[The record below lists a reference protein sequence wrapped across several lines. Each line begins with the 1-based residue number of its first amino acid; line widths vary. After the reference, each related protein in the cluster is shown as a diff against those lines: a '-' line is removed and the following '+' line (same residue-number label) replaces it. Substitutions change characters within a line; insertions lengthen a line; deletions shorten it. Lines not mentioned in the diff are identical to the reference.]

1 MAILLGNFQ
10 AQAAA
15 GGGFVPSDVAGLL
28 AWFQADNA
36 GSITSSGGAVSQ
48 WNDLSGGGNHLAQAT
63 GANQPTTGTR
73 TINGRNV
80 IDFDGTND
88 YMAVTMTSDATPYT
102 IIFVGRLDTT
112 ASQQNII
119 DGSGSSN
126 RAVLLCSNSAKYG
139 MYGAALRS
147 STVTPSTTNAEI
159 VIGIFNGS
167 SSVMYVDGGASVAS
181 GDPFEGAYVGLTV
194 GSRYDGAVNFNG
206 IIGEV
211 LIYNSALSSTDLN
224 SIGDYLATRWGMTWT
239 AV

>member
-48 WNDLSGGGNHLAQAT
+48 WNDLSGNGNHLTQAA

-73 TINGRNV
+73 TVNGRNV
-80 IDFDGTND
+80 IDFDGTGD
-88 YMAVTMTSDATPYT
+88 YLDVTMTSDATPYT
-102 IIFVGRLDTT
+102 FIFVGLFDTT
-112 ASQQNII
+112 AVQQNVI
-119 DGSGSSN
+119 DAVGSSN
-126 RAVLLCSNSAKYG
+126 RAVVLCSNAGVYGLYAATLTASAV
-139 MYGAALRS
+139 A
-147 STVTPSTTNAEI
+147 PSTTNAGI
-159 VIGIFNGS
+159 VASIFNGAS
-167 SSVMYVDGGASVAS
+167 SAMYVDGGTSIIS
-181 GDPFEGAYVGLTV
+181 GNPFEGNFVGLTL
-194 GSRYDGAVNFNG
+194 GARHDGNLNFNG
-206 IIGEV
+206 VIGEV
-211 LIYNSALSSTDLN
+211 LIYDSALPSTDLN